1 MRPQLAQPPKTD
13 ADKRVLES
21 YVEVDIQYKYHP
33 DEVTELMSE
42 PDPELIVPPP
52 ADIELYNIDNDPLEK
67 NNRASEEPG
76 RASRMVGALEEWFD
90 GVEAERRRIRPGGSI
105 LEIVD

>member
-1 MRPQLAQPPKTD
+1 MREGPWKLVCPQLAQKPKTD
-13 ADKRVLES
+13 ADKAVMER

-52 ADIELYNIDNDPLEK
+52 PSWSCIILTTTRW
-67 NNRASEEPG
+67 NRTTWRRPSRSA
-76 RASRMVGALEEWFD
+76 RAGC
-90 GVEAERRRIRPGGSI
+90 
-105 LEIVD
+105 